1 MKELSNISKIFK
13 RSFVLSSS
21 IKHLFICKNYVSKS
35 LDEIGGAW
43 YQSDTHKLVN
53 ELKKKVTD
61 DNITLSTKFGL
72 EVQNDFETLSIIH

>member
-1 MKELSNISKIFK
+1 MRPKWDVATTS
-13 RSFVLSSS
+13 
-21 IKHLFICKNYVSKS
+21 HAGWDVSKS